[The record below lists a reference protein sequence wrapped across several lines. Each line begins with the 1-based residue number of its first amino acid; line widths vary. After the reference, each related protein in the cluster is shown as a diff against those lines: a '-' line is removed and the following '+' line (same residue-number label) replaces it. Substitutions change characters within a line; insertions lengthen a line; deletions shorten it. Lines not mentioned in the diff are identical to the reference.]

1 MRNGMETRHA
11 IMHNFTY
18 LAYKISFNIFINIVL
33 KSFPILTAFRLR
45 VAVVQGQA
53 VACKRLAG
61 RKAVGWGSA
70 P

>member
-18 LAYKISFNIFINIVL
+18 LAYKISFNIFINIAL
-33 KSFPILTAFRLR
+33 NSFVILTASRLR
-45 VAVVQGQA
+45 AVVVQGRA
-53 VACKRLAG
+53 AACKRLAG